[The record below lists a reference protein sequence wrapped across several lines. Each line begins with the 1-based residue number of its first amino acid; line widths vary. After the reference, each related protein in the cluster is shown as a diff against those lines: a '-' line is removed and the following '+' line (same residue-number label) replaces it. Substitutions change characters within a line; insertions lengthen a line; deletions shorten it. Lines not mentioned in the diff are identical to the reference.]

1 MRTSRRVTHRIDFP
15 REIEIILKPLVER
28 LLADDDDGHALQ
40 TALRPFFLGTRPCI
54 EILRGAETITYIE
67 GPRYEVAGET
77 FPLGSRVFT
86 EVGWVSLDPIQTS
99 ELQQRLRV
107 EIDRTVF
114 RFLAE
119 TRTLERASPY
129 CPQPNRSTDDAQA
142 IASMIAWASRTAPS
156 ETTDAQ

>member
-15 REIEIILKPLVER
+15 SDIEIILKPLVER
-28 LLADDDDGHALQ
+28 LLADNDDGHALQ
-40 TALRPFFLGTRPCI
+40 AALRPFFLGTRPCI
-54 EILRGAETITYIE
+54 EILRGADTITYIE
-67 GPRYEVAGET
+67 GPHQEIAGKT

-107 EIDRTVF
+107 EIDHAVF

-119 TRTLERASPY
+119 ARTLEQATPY
-129 CPQPNRSTDDAQA
+129 CPQPNRATDDAQA
-142 IASMIAWASRTAPS
+142 IASMIAWANRTARS
-156 ETTDAQ
+156 ETVDAQ